1 MSKVCYFP
9 IKGIDDVIASR
20 FGWTSVSANGEA
32 VPDAHRVAMLR
43 SIYDER
49 HEKNPL
55 DLDNLEDVSS
65 KVRTLMEDLGKIN
78 TKAINTAASHMSR
91 TYKKLR
97 KAYPSIIT
105 REDRVRMISSYFSMI
120 LDEYQERFPS
130 VPREAIIKGFKDPST
145 GITIGGQA
153 SLFQDVYN
161 RLMSN
166 RSLYY
171 KGSTDESFSLGRRQS
186 YGKKYQELTKML
198 DHEVFSSLVAR
209 ARSLLR
215 DTEGIILGQTLDYV
229 SKASLENYDD
239 TELGEKFDLAESKRD
254 GWQEKTDEKS
264 AFGSVSLEVRKF
276 LSTIP
281 MVDAEAIYDEADDKF
296 NWDDVIDNFDDYIET
311 DDLGYPRYMDPAT
324 LHSQIIE
331 VLDGARDENHMIEM
345 LKDKQGNPKQIYYIP
360 IIQAL
365 ENDPLL
371 RTRFFVDFK
380 KGFQPY
386 SIFFKDD
393 KESKK
398 RGYTYWKTKLLNRV
412 VNLLSGGYI
421 HRIMYG
427 KPLSDKS
434 IFGESTRTTRGK
446 VNWENLGKLKEEV
459 YKWVHETPTT
469 NLFAKSDAKLLSS
482 DVDKAT
488 KVAFLMDTFKAMGID
503 ANVSTVEAI
512 LTSNA
517 RYKVRDI
524 LSDYFDAG
532 EKNTGL
538 NLVLKSNLKA
548 FSEKRYSDMKD
559 MSFYQLY
566 NTKQKEE
573 DKQPK
578 LREHTEKLLDIV
590 SKIQEGARLES
601 RCRHDGK
608 TLFSYVAPNFMSDRL
623 GAIRAYVKADDKDG
637 LKEYLHKEYCENSFF
652 VDRAPDGTITHVYN
666 YWLQTLLDCCDTPK
680 SIRLEDTFA
689 GSFVFERDLGNAE
702 TPFEKFGSKTHALDM
717 IISYFAD
724 EQLSKG
730 FRKVEVVDGNKYLAR
745 QQTALCPTFI
755 LGDSGVNKN
764 LRVPRILEDNRGWGE
779 KSKTKIVDYLYEVY
793 RQEINRMK
801 MIDAMNKKLN
811 GEGYE
816 GVRNTS
822 KFSTLVF
829 LNDPK
834 YTPESNSMD
843 AVKMSIR
850 RFMDD
855 STKKFIES
863 LDNLGVT
870 EYQTNKEGKSTGKLK
885 NLRQL
890 GDTKEDI
897 IPKLEDFYWNTK
909 FATIEQL
916 QLMTIDP
923 AFYKGSKDLQKRYKE
938 IHAPG
943 SVLSLLARNPF
954 KPGNPYF
961 NADKNGNPLP
971 ETCVYVNDIELSV
984 EETDPNFAAAIKA
997 HKETA
1002 KAIEDYR
1009 KSSLTDGQGWRTLT
1023 SYRKVMGM
1031 AGKWTQEMEN
1041 CYDEIMELRAI
1052 YGKRVPNEG
1061 DPDFE
1066 DYMNRLNSI
1075 AKNAVVF
1082 QPVKPY
1088 LFTHEN
1094 YTINNGTY
1102 EHYADIMPIPVQHKY
1117 AEAVLIPEL
1126 LPKDSQ
1132 IRDMAYWMDEHK
1144 NVKGDEYPIDL
1155 IVATTVV
1162 KVGAFGATDIKDARD
1177 HDSFIAALEKGYVHE
1192 FNYRDYR
1199 IQNNVPEHINSS
1211 QLFGTQI
1218 RKLIMSHLRLGGT
1231 YNYLKN
1237 LSGSPKTIN
1246 LGGRWGKVDA
1256 QNLKG
1261 RNLLA
1266 LYNSL
1271 IVANI
1276 MESYDE
1282 FAKVAGD
1289 VNKLADILMQNVLS
1303 NSRESMDNLLSYAV
1317 TGNADF
1323 LIPLFEGGLEHDTAA
1338 AILSIFKKKVNKQ
1351 TIKGGS
1357 AVQVS
1362 AFGITGYK
1370 RDGGLKFVTDPKN
1383 PNNILY
1389 AECEMPFDLSYYNAN
1404 LHREVRLD
1412 YDTYVN
1418 NDGTLKMG
1426 RELKEG
1432 DPEYDKYQS
1441 YVIENAD
1448 GTKTRYKPLI
1458 EVDYPGILDII
1469 AYRIPTERDYSM
1481 LNLKV
1486 KRFSRK
1492 TAGGTIKVPLQGTK
1506 IAGFDFDIDKLYFMR
1521 KEFKKHSF
1529 NTKYSENN
1537 YSDEDKNAIFKDIY
1551 EQHPEIKKALSVAKS
1566 TSKDKSKP
1574 LNRYWNEAEIE
1585 RRFGYNKDEL
1595 FEYHAR
1601 DLGIDPET
1609 EKEGRDVEYFEE
1621 YQFDKTPENNTR
1633 TARNN
1638 LILDLIR
1645 ARLMD
1650 EETFAERYTPGGF
1663 FNASKAAKKLRFL
1676 MFGALEKFSG
1686 QNVSEQLDRMA
1697 NDKNEKDPEPDYDP
1711 SDPMTIITYNQ
1722 QNQVAGTLI
1731 GIFANQNTNHA
1742 FASLMDSFMVKSD
1755 NAIEFAGHK
1764 FDVDGVG
1771 RDFIHPPHR
1780 ADGMNDVDL
1789 YVAELLAASVDAVKD
1804 PVLNFLNLNRITAD
1818 SGAVLIRLGYT
1829 AEEVGLLFNQPII
1842 RELCADCMDNS
1853 YGVKQGFKSLRNK
1866 YQTSVDPK
1874 RLSKDL
1880 SKETLIQSIIDER
1893 KTIARGNN
1901 DYVKANIE
1909 TQYAILELF
1918 ENICNVAQDVSQFV
1932 MNTKFTASNAVS
1944 STFGGMYEQQM
1955 RVDDYCDRILKGSES
1970 NKIESSTIEMT
1981 VVQGNE
1987 TMESMNTPIINRTDI
2002 LDMDRATY
2010 MDFIRMNPF
2019 GYEQAMYDANR
2030 KMLRLL
2036 APEDKSKK
2044 ALFPYGRPIYESAR
2058 NLLRDISNYNL
2069 DGETIDALHRDLPVF
2084 LLTNETSSEFCGEA
2098 EFEDSGI
2105 SNREY
2110 YTEHFA
2116 NDLMWFLE
2124 LHPDLAESN
2133 ELFQYLKVDEQVDEN
2148 GITTGFSMTVQDVGG
2163 LDPTKKEA
2171 IKEAWASLLDGPEEY
2186 QKIANDLFIYC
2197 YYKLGFDFS
2206 SFTFMDLAPT
2216 YVKEKV
2222 IVRRNQSLPIR
2233 TFTETKPDSND
2244 VFVFYTGHKEHE
2256 DEAWNNYH
2264 YIEGAEGLVGD
2275 SYALNLFD
2283 EEENEHY
2290 EVFKELFDTA
2300 RENSDRV
2307 FKVQIVLDQNDID
2320 EISKYGDIPSNVQFR
2335 EEDVLRNDWSD
2346 VSYGKERSYAEFLRE
2361 ILDGTNNSLE
2371 TEEFIKQF
2379 ILNNLDNYRFVLSS
2393 YPSQVKDF
2401 LSDLVKGISMPKTI
2415 RVDVSNKDSDIQ
2427 NSLVSVSYSGR
2438 GEIIAAKW
2446 QPVIKINDSYYMADG
2461 RDGMRFDVNKSLSME
2476 YKLVTPLGVK
2486 GKSKSYTTTKETYM
2500 PSDSKK
2506 PNGKSEDKTPPSS
2519 PTEPITEPE
2528 ASHYEEQRID
2538 TLIRIIDNNL
2548 LNTFKLLTDDKGN
2561 YSSDAEMQ
2569 KQLAESKEQ
2578 LGISSDLSVEKL
2590 EDLVNQVREHV
2601 RSMGLEFVD
2610 ENGNKKPS
2618 C

>member
-1 MSKVCYFP
+1 MSKLCYFP

-20 FGWTSVSANGEA
+20 FGWSVINDNGEL

-43 SIYDER
+43 SIYDEKN
-49 HEKNPL
+49 EKHPL

-65 KVRTLMEDLGKIN
+65 KVKTLMEDLGKIN
-78 TKAINTAASHMSR
+78 TKNINTASSNRSKA
-91 TYKKLR
+91 YKNLR

-105 REDRVRMISSYFSMI
+105 RNDRVRMISSYFSLI

-130 VPREAIIKGFKDPST
+130 VPREYIIKGFKDPST

-171 KGSTDESFSLGRRQS
+171 RGSLNKAFSLGKRQS
-186 YGKKYQELTKML
+186 YEKSYQELTKML
-198 DHEVFSSLVAR
+198 DPEIFSSLVAITR
-209 ARSLLR
+209 FLLR
-215 DTEGIILGQTLDYV
+215 DTEGIVLSQTLDYV

-254 GWQEKTDEKS
+254 GWMEKTDEKS
-264 AFGSVSLEVRKF
+264 SFGSVAVEVRKF

-281 MVDAEAIYDEADDKF
+281 MVDAVAIYEGDDKEF
-296 NWDDVIDNFDDYIET
+296 NWNTIIDNFNDYIET

-324 LHSQIIE
+324 IHSQLIE

-345 LKDKQGNPKQIYYIP
+345 LKDKEGNPKQVCYIP

-365 ENDPLL
+365 ENNPRL
-371 RTRFFVDFK
+371 RTQFFVDFK
-380 KGFQPY
+380 KGFQLY
-386 SIFFKDD
+386 SIFFKDE

-412 VNLLSGGYI
+412 TNLLSSGYT

-469 NLFAKSDAKLLSS
+469 NLFVKSDAKLLSS
-482 DVDKAT
+482 DVDKAS
-488 KVAFLMDTFKAMGID
+488 KVAFLMDTFNAMGIN
-503 ANVSTVEAI
+503 ATVSTVETI
-512 LTSNA
+512 LTSSA
-517 RYKVRDI
+517 IYRVRDI

-538 NLVLKSNLKA
+538 NLVLKSNSKA

-573 DKQPK
+573 DKRPK

-590 SKIQEGARLES
+590 SKIQEGSRLES
-601 RCRHDGK
+601 RCRHGDK
-608 TLFSYVAPNFMSDRL
+608 TRFSYVTPNFMSDRL
-623 GAIRAYVKADDKDG
+623 GAIKAYVKANDKAG

-652 VDRAPDGTITHVYN
+652 VDRNPNGTITHVYN
-666 YWLQTLLDCCDTPK
+666 YWLQTLLDCCDTPDR
-680 SIRLEDTFA
+680 IRLEDTFA

-702 TPFEKFGSKTHALDM
+702 TPFEKFGSKTHAIDM
-717 IISYFAD
+717 IISFFAD
-724 EQLSKG
+724 EQIGKSFK
-730 FRKVEVVDGNKYLAR
+730 KVVTVDGKKYTQR
-745 QQTALCPTFI
+745 QQSALCPSFI

-764 LRVPRILEDNRGWGE
+764 FRVPRILEDNGKWGE

-801 MIDAMNKKLN
+801 MVDAMNKKLN

-816 GVRNTS
+816 GVRSTS
-822 KFSTLVF
+822 KFSILVF

-834 YTPESNSMD
+834 YAPESSEPD

-850 RFMDD
+850 KFMDD
-855 STKKFIES
+855 ATKQFIES

-961 NADKNGNPLP
+961 NADINGNPKP

-984 EETDPNFAAAIKA
+984 EETDPKFAAAIKA

-1023 SYRKVMGM
+1023 SYRKLMGM

-1041 CYDEIMELRAI
+1041 CYDEIMDLRAK
-1052 YGKRVPNEG
+1052 YGKRVPDKRDLG
-1061 DPDFE
+1061 FD
-1066 DYMNRLNSI
+1066 DYMNRLTSI
-1075 AKNAVVF
+1075 AKHAVVF

-1094 YTINNGTY
+1094 YRINNGTY
-1102 EHYADIMPIPVQHKY
+1102 EHYADIMPVPVQHKY

-1132 IRDMAYWMDEHK
+1132 IRDMAYWMDEHT
-1144 NVKGDEYPIDL
+1144 NSKGEEYPIDL

-1177 HDSFIAALEKGYVHE
+1177 HDSFVAALEKGYVHE

-1218 RKLIMSHLRLGGT
+1218 RKLIMSHLKLGGV
-1231 YNYLKN
+1231 YNYLQNRKN
-1237 LSGSPKTIN
+1237 PPKTIN
-1246 LGGRWGKVDA
+1246 LGRKWGKVDA

-1282 FAKVAGD
+1282 FAKVVGD
-1289 VNKLADILMQNVLS
+1289 VNKLADVLMQQVLS

-1323 LIPLFEGGLEHDTAA
+1323 LMPLFEGGLEHDTAA
-1338 AILSIFKKKVNKQ
+1338 LILSIFKRKVNKQ

-1362 AFGITGYK
+1362 AFGITQYE
-1370 RDGGLKFVTDPKN
+1370 RDGGLKFITDPNNPKN
-1383 PNNILY
+1383 VLY
-1389 AECEMPFDLSYYNAN
+1389 AECEMPFDLSYYDYN
-1404 LHREVRLD
+1404 LHKEVKLD
-1412 YDTYVN
+1412 YDTYCNV
-1418 NDGTLKMG
+1418 DGTLKAG
-1426 RELKEG
+1426 KILKKG
-1432 DPEYDKYQS
+1432 DPEYDNYIS
-1441 YVIENAD
+1441 YVNGKDENGD
-1448 GTKTRYKPLI
+1448 EIRFIPLI
-1458 EVDYPGILDII
+1458 EIDYPGILDII

-1486 KRFSRK
+1486 KKFSRK

-1521 KEFKKHSF
+1521 KEFRKHSYDTRY
-1529 NTKYSENN
+1529 NENN
-1537 YSDEDKNAIFKDIY
+1537 YSAEDRIEIFNDIY
-1551 EQHPEIKKALSVAKS
+1551 DQYPEIKEALLVAKTNS
-1566 TSKDKSKP
+1566 NNKFKP
-1574 LNRYWNEAEIE
+1574 LNRYWDEADIE
-1585 RRFGYNKDEL
+1585 RRFGYNKAEL
-1595 FEYHAR
+1595 FEYHAK
-1601 DLGIDPET
+1601 DLGIDPEL
-1609 EKEGRDVEYFEE
+1609 EKYGEKVSYFEE
-1621 YQFDKTPENNTR
+1621 YNFDKTPENNTR

-1663 FNASKAAKKLRFL
+1663 YNASKAAKKLRFL
-1676 MFGALEKFSG
+1676 LFDALEKFSG

-1722 QNQVAGTLI
+1722 QNQIAGTLI

-1742 FASLMDSFMVKSD
+1742 LASLMDSFMVKSD

-1804 PVLNFLNLNRITAD
+1804 PILNFLNLNSITAD

-1829 AEEVGLLFNQPII
+1829 AEEVGLLLNQPII
-1842 RELCADCMDNS
+1842 KELCAACMNNS

-1866 YQTSVDPK
+1866 YQTSVNPNK
-1874 RLSKDL
+1874 LSKDL
-1880 SKETLIQSIIDER
+1880 SKETLIQSILDER
-1893 KTIARGNN
+1893 KTLAKGNN
-1901 DYVKANIE
+1901 DYVKNNIE
-1909 TQYAILELF
+1909 TQYAVLELF
-1918 ENICNVAQDVSQFV
+1918 ENIYNVAQDVSQFV

-1955 RVDDYCDRILKGSES
+1955 RVDDYYTKILNDSES
-1970 NKIESSTIEMT
+1970 NKIERSTIEIV

-1987 TMESMNTPIINRTDI
+1987 TMKSLNTPITNRTDI
-2002 LDMDRATY
+2002 LDMDRDAY

-2036 APEDKSKK
+2036 APEDKNKK
-2044 ALFPYGRPIYESAR
+2044 AIFPYGRAIYKAAR

-2069 DGETIDALHRDLPVF
+2069 DADTIDALHRDIPVF

-2110 YTEHFA
+2110 YTEHFT

-2124 LHPDLAESN
+2124 IHPDLAKSN

-2148 GITTGFSMTVQDVGG
+2148 GMTTGFSMTVQDVGG

-2171 IKEAWASLLDGPEEY
+2171 IKEAWASLLDGPGEY

-2216 YVKEKV
+2216 DVKEKV
-2222 IVRRNQSLPIR
+2222 VVRRNQSLPIR

-2244 VFVFYTGHKEHE
+2244 VFVFYTGNKEHK

-2264 YIEGAEGLVGD
+2264 YVDGSEGLIGN
-2275 SYALNLFD
+2275 SYALNLYD
-2283 EEENEHY
+2283 EEDNEHY

-2300 RENSDRV
+2300 RDNPDRV

-2361 ILDGTNNSLE
+2361 ILDGTNNSMD

-2401 LSDLVKGISMPKTI
+2401 LSELVRGVLTPKTI
-2415 RVDVSNKDSDIQ
+2415 RVDVSNKDTDIQ
-2427 NSLVSVSYSGR
+2427 NSLVSVSYHG
-2438 GEIIAAKW
+2438 GTIIAAKW
-2446 QPVIKINDSYYMADG
+2446 QPVIKIDDNYYMADG
-2461 RDGMRFDVNKSLSME
+2461 KDGMRFDVNRSLSME

-2486 GKSKSYTTTKETYM
+2486 GKSKVYTTIKEEYM

-2506 PNGKSEDKTPPSS
+2506 VKDKAESKKPVS
-2519 PTEPITEPE
+2519 PIGPIIEPE
-2528 ASHYEEQRID
+2528 SSKYEKQRIN

-2548 LNTFKLLTDDKGN
+2548 LNTFKTLTDDKGN

-2578 LGISSDLSVEKL
+2578 LGISSDLSVEEL

-2601 RSMGLEFVD
+2601 RSRGLKFVD
-2610 ENGNKKPS
+2610 ENGNEKPS